1 MAFECSVFTHNC
13 TYGGYE
19 LIVFVTSFDILSLE
33 IIIPMVTLVSPEILS
48 LSAKLENEIRG
59 FVLSAVNLT
68 RQYLTSQFLHSPTT
82 ATCTNY

>member
-33 IIIPMVTLVSPEILS
+33 VVISMTVLVSPEILS

-68 RQYLTSQFLHSPTT
+68 RQYLTSQFLHYPTT